1 MLLRVQLPVEKGN
14 AAIKDGSLQRTIE
27 SVLNTLK
34 PEAAYFFPE
43 NGKRAALLVFDL
55 PDPSQIP
62 VVAEPFFQQLEAS
75 VEFTPVMNLED
86 LQAGL
91 QRLG

>member
-1 MLLRVQLPVEKGN
+1 MLLRVQLPVERGN

-62 VVAEPFFQQLEAS
+62 VVAEPFFQQLNAS
-75 VEFTPVMNLED
+75 VALTPVMNADD

>member
-1 MLLRVQLPVEKGN
+1 MLLRVQLPVERGN

-91 QRLG
+91 QRLA

>member
-1 MLLRVQLPVEKGN
+1 MLLRVQLPIERSN
-14 AAIKDGSLQRTIE
+14 AAVKDGSLPRTIE

-34 PEAAYFFPE
+34 PEAAYFFAE
-43 NGKRAALLVFDL
+43 NGKRAALFVFDL

-75 VEFTPVMNLED
+75 VELTPVMNAED
-86 LQAGL
+86 LRAGL
-91 QRLG
+91 QQLG

>member
-1 MLLRVQLPVEKGN
+1 MLLRVQLPVERGN

-62 VVAEPFFQQLEAS
+62 VAAEPFFQQLNAS
-75 VEFTPVMNLED
+75 VALTPVMNADD